1 MKYYYNKFLQY
12 SFDKI
17 KPENEEQYLFILWV
31 CNEYINESGKLSD
44 KIKDELSEGTF
55 RSDLNK
61 IKYLLSLKIQKQNS
75 ISNRQTQN
83 VNKSKLKSVQIKNFK
98 GFNDF
103 NIECK
108 GSKIDIH
115 LNNTI
120 IFAPNGGGKTSFC
133 EALEYRLTND
143 IKEAKK
149 RGFKDK
155 LGDYFNDGNRK
166 SIPPK
171 IDITFDSEET
181 QTENFN
187 EIDCKNFETCFIEKN
202 RIQEFALLGIDKREE
217 KNVIATLFGL
227 EDLEEFISSFVLPNS
242 FKLNNLKK
250 EEIKKELENL
260 EKKNLTNLANKE
272 QREKDIVDK
281 KKEIES
287 ILGITFSQGEFDLK
301 IVDLESDE
309 NSLALVIGEP
319 SENVLIN
326 HIREDIEESLKQVKS
341 IIDSYKNTCDFIT
354 ERQTEVDYKA
364 LYEAIQ
370 GIQQMNPVIDL
381 CPACDT
387 PLSNV
392 NTNPYE
398 KASQNLAIDNIK
410 EIALKQQLRDT
421 QKDEIA
427 TKYFLIEQLIK
438 DFKSNISI
446 LSSGFPKEQTDIII
460 EKITEF
466 REILKLNPSD
476 FDNKIKLIEE
486 TYTYFSSATIELSNY
501 FLQIKTVYDS
511 RKNIDSKKSDLE
523 KLKAKKITLKKLKS
537 DLEKLDLDLTSINKF
552 LYNFSSEK
560 CILDQKINIE
570 NEHNQFL
577 DKVENCYKLFHR
589 DLINFKA
596 EEEKN
601 KFDGVE
607 GPATKYYQLINK
619 FDSEVETIEKIVFH
633 KENSGNYRIRVK
645 FKNEIELIDAFK
657 RLSEGHVRALGLSMM
672 LAIAEKED
680 KPFLIFDD
688 VVNAI
693 DSDHR
698 ANIIEMIF
706 TENVLK
712 NKQLI
717 ITTHDRLFWER
728 FCNYDNSNNKYLSY
742 IFDCQEH
749 IGMCH
754 INYDGAFATKIDKAL
769 EVYDIR
775 QALVYCRILFETIVT
790 NYCLENNV
798 EVSAKFSVRKKER
811 NNLIKIDLERM
822 YKLVKN
828 HISGEFDFT
837 ATYNAIY
844 GKNSTNWQGM
854 NQENHS
860 LDDNN
865 LNFSHSK
872 TSREVANIYENI
884 KKLELILSPEKA
896 KNKIEDIEKVL
907 SVKKLKLEKI
917 DVHLQNKGF
926 QTNNPIRFG
935 EIKIEKGLIEN
946 DVKKLEDEILV
957 LNEYLPKQDVLA

>member
-1 MKYYYNKFLQY
+1 MKYYYNRFLQY
-12 SFDKI
+12 SWDKI
-17 KPENEEQYLFILWV
+17 TIENEDPYLFILWV
-31 CNEYINESGKLSD
+31 CNEYINESGKISD
-44 KIKDELSEGTF
+44 KIKEELSDGAF

-61 IKYLLSLKIQKQNS
+61 IKYLLSLKIQKQSS
-75 ISNRQTQN
+75 ISNKQTQN

-98 GFNDF
+98 GFNNF
-103 NIECK
+103 SVECR

-155 LGDYFNDGNRK
+155 LGDYFNDGNHK
-166 SIPPK
+166 STPPK

-250 EEIKKELENL
+250 EEIKKELKDL
-260 EKKNLTNLANKE
+260 EEKNLTNLAKKE

-301 IVDLESDE
+301 IADLENEE

-446 LSSGFPKEQTDIII
+446 LSSGFPKEQTDTII

-466 REILKLNPSD
+466 REILKPNPSD

-523 KLKAKKITLKKLKS
+523 KLKAKKITLKNLNS
-537 DLEKLDLDLTSINKF
+537 DLEKLDSDLTNINKF
-552 LYNFSSEK
+552 LDRFSSEK

-577 DKVENCYKLFHR
+577 DKVENCYKLFHK

-607 GPATKYYQLINK
+607 GPATKYYRLINK

-633 KENSGNYRIRVK
+633 KENSGNYRIKVR
-645 FKNEIELIDAFK
+645 FKNEIEFIDAFK

-728 FCNYDNSNNKYLSY
+728 FCNYDNSMNKHLSY

-749 IGMCH
+749 IGIFH
-754 INYDGAFATKIDKAL
+754 TIYNGSFSVKIKNAL

-775 QALVYCRILFETIVT
+775 QALVYCRIWFETIVT
-790 NYCLENNV
+790 EYCLKNKV
-798 EVSAKFSVRKKER
+798 EVSAKFTENKRER
-811 NNLIKIDLERM
+811 NNLIKIDLEKM
-822 YKLVKN
+822 YEEVNKRITGK
-828 HISGEFDFT
+828 FDF
-837 ATYNAIY
+837 ATTYCLIY
-844 GKNSTNWQGM
+844 GKNNSNWKGL

-872 TSREVANIYENI
+872 TSREITDIYENI
-884 KKLELILSPEKA
+884 KKLELILSPQKVIR
-896 KNKIEDIEKVL
+896 KIEDIEKDISMKNQRL
-907 SVKKLKLEKI
+907 SKI
-917 DVHLQNKGF
+917 ESDLQNKSF
-926 QTNNPIRFG
+926 QTNNPTRVD
-935 EIKIEKGLIEN
+935 EIKKEKVLIEN
-946 DVKKLEDEILV
+946 DVKKLEDEMLV